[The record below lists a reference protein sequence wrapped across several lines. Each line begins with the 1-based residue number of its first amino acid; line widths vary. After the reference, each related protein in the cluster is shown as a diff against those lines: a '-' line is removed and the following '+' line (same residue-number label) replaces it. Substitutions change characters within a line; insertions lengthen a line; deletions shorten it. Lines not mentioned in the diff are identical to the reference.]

1 MKIRV
6 SYALLLCC
14 FPGAKTPQY
23 HQDSI
28 GYGPVLSQALL
39 FFFLSAAHLW
49 CEKLVGGEFNLRGMR
64 RKAVIFRE
72 AEKLFPFS
80 LTPLG
85 IWNSR
90 KIKRLANGKVLLKG
104 SMQAESIP
112 LDTVPNVT
120 LVFNPAPLSSSA
132 GCAELLIQLGTSA
145 QWKLSENTQ
154 LKHPGFNKP
163 RRKSAT
169 IWTTN

>member
-39 FFFLSAAHLW
+39 FFFFLLHICGVKSW
-49 CEKLVGGEFNLRGMR
+49 WGGFNLRGMR
-64 RKAVIFRE
+64 CKAVIFRE

-120 LVFNPAPLSSSA
+120 LVFNPALLSSSA

>member
-1 MKIRV
+1 MPCYFAV
-6 SYALLLCC
+6 SLVQRHHNITGIALDMAQYWVRLC
-14 FPGAKTPQY
+14 
-23 HQDSI
+23 
-28 GYGPVLSQALL
+28 
-39 FFFLSAAHLW
+39 FFFSFCCTFVVW
-49 CEKLVGGEFNLRGMR
+49 KVGGGGFNLRGMR

-154 LKHPGFNKP
+154 LKHPGFNKS